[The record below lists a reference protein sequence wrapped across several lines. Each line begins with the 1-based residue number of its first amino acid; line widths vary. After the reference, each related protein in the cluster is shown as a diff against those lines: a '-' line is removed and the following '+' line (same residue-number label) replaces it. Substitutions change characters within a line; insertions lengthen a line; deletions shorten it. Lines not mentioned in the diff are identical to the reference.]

1 MKLKARKSIAALG
14 TALALS
20 LTPVAVPSMAPVALA
35 EVTKSQY
42 NDRWGQVKANLGTV
56 RTLIASATT
65 SINKTAKIVSG
76 NSDASL
82 KVDNARTQL
91 SIAEALLTNAQQSF
105 DSAPKDQSNEG
116 NYGTLASAN
125 TNLADA
131 KTALSKVSTNLTE
144 ARNAIFVCPN
154 ADNESKDNNSDDSG
168 SSGSSTDSFTSS
180 GNHITWK
187 NGKQVCVSKREYW
200 TDMLTKVVAVL
211 GTVFTLITTVTKISD
226 VVMKNNPLAPK
237 A

>member
-20 LTPVAVPSMAPVALA
+20 LTPIAVPSMAPTALA
-35 EVTKSQY
+35 EVSASQY
-42 NDRWGQVKANLGTV
+42 NDRRGQVKAGLDTV
-56 RTLIASATT
+56 QKLINAARND
-65 SINKTAKIVSG
+65 IDKTAKMVAG
-76 NSDASL
+76 NADAGL

-91 SIAEALLTNAQQSF
+91 SIAEALRTNAQQSF
-105 DSAPKDQSNEG
+105 DSAPENAVTEG

-131 KTALSKVSTNLTE
+131 KTALTKVSTSLSE
-144 ARNAIFVCPN
+144 ARNSIFVCEN
-154 ADNESKDNNSDDSG
+154 ADNETSNNTDNSG

-180 GNHITWK
+180 GNHITYK
-187 NGKQVCVSKREYW
+187 NGKKACVTKREYW
-200 TDMLTKVVAVL
+200 TDMLTKTVTVL
-211 GTVFTLITTVTKISD
+211 GTIFTLITTVTKISD
-226 VVMKNNPLAPK
+226 VVMKSNPLVPK